1 MLLSEPLHIL
11 RLYHRVLIVLQPLLV
26 LCKALDLILAISLRP
41 QIGMGLHL

>member
-1 MLLSEPLHIL
+1 MLLPEPLHIL

-26 LCKALDLILAISLRP
+26 FREAFDLILAISLRP